1 MRVLVVGAGPAGT
14 RCAVRVAQ
22 RVAGAQVT
30 LLGAELALPY
40 DRVALSRLLAGE
52 AEVGDLITH
61 PLAELAA
68 QGVAFRAG
76 VGIAAVERA
85 ARCVLTTKGERLGY
99 DRLVLATGSSAVRLP
114 LPGAELPGVLAYRDL
129 ADVRAMLRLAREGG
143 HAVVIGGGLLGLE
156 AATGLAG
163 RGMKV
168 TVLHAMGWPMDRQ
181 LDAEAGALLTRRL
194 GRRGIRFIM
203 PAATVALE
211 GERHVQGVRLDDGRL
226 LPASLVVMSVGIR
239 PNVAL
244 AREAGLQVARGVVV
258 DDAMRTS
265 DPAIFAVGE
274 CTEHQ
279 GRTIGLVKPALE
291 QAEVAAQAMAGEA
304 ACWLPAPDA
313 AALKVSGTA
322 VWSAGEISAEA
333 AEAIILRDEG
343 AEEYRRLFLRDGR
356 LVGAVL
362 YGDTADAGYYMRL
375 IAEQQP
381 VPSRAELAL
390 GSSFMDR
397 AA

>member
-1 MRVLVVGAGPAGT
+1 MKLVVVGAGPAGT
-14 RCAVRVAQ
+14 RCAVGAAQ
-22 RVAGAQVT
+22 RVPGAQVT
-30 LLGAELALPY
+30 LLSAELALPY

-52 AEVGDLITH
+52 AEVADLITH
-61 PLAELAA
+61 PIAELATL
-68 QGVAFRAG
+68 GINFRAG
-76 VGIAAVERA
+76 VAVAGIDRA
-85 ARCVLTTKGERLGY
+85 ARTLETAKGERIPY
-99 DRLVLATGSSAVRLP
+99 DRLVLATGSTAVRLP
-114 LPGAELPGVLAYRDL
+114 LPGATLPGVLAYRDL
-129 ADVRAMLRLAREGG
+129 ADVRAMLRLADEGG

-156 AATGLAG
+156 AATGLAA

-168 TVLHAMGWPMDRQ
+168 SVVHAMGWPMDRQ

-194 GRRGIRFIM
+194 ARRGIRFVM

-226 LPASLVVMSVGIR
+226 LPASLVVLSVGIR

-244 AREAGLQVARGVVV
+244 ARAAGLAIARGIVV
-258 DDAMRTS
+258 DDAMRSS
-265 DPAIFAVGE
+265 DAAIHAVGE
-274 CTEHQ
+274 CTEHN
-279 GRTIGLVKPALE
+279 GRLIGLVKPALE
-291 QAEVAAQAMAGEA
+291 QAEVAVATLAGAA
-304 ACWLPAPDA
+304 ACWQPLPEQ

-322 VWSAGEISAEA
+322 VWSAGEISAET

-375 IAEQQP
+375 IAEQRP
-381 VPSRAELAL
+381 VASRAELVL
-390 GSSFMDR
+390 GSSFMD
-397 AA
+397 AAA

>member
-1 MRVLVVGAGPAGT
+1 MRILVVGAGPAGT
-14 RCAVRVAQ
+14 RCAVHAAQ
-22 RVAGAQVT
+22 RVRGAEVT

-40 DRVALSRLLAGE
+40 DRVALSKLLAGE
-52 AEVGDLITH
+52 AEIGDLITH
-61 PLAELAA
+61 PVVELAA
-68 QGVAFRAG
+68 LQVRFRAG
-76 VGIAAVERA
+76 VAVAEIDRA
-85 ARCVLTTKGERLGY
+85 AQVVTTRKGERLAY

-129 ADVRAMLRLAREGG
+129 DDVRAMLRLAAEGR

-156 AATGLAG
+156 AATGLAA

-168 TVLHAMGWPMDRQ
+168 TVVHAMGWPMDRQ
-181 LDAEAGALLTRRL
+181 LDPEAGALLSTRL

-244 AREAGLQVARGVVV
+244 ARDAGLQVARGVVV
-258 DDAMRTS
+258 DDAMRSS
-265 DPAIFAVGE
+265 DAAIYAVGE

-279 GRTIGLVKPALE
+279 GRLIGLVKPALE
-291 QAEVAAQAMAGEA
+291 QAEVAAAALAGEA
-304 ACWLPAPDA
+304 ACWQPVPDS

-322 VWSAGEISAEA
+322 VWSAGEISAET

-375 IAEQQP
+375 IAEQR
-381 VPSRAELAL
+381 VVGSRAELAL
-390 GSSFMDR
+390 GSSFMD
-397 AA
+397 AAA